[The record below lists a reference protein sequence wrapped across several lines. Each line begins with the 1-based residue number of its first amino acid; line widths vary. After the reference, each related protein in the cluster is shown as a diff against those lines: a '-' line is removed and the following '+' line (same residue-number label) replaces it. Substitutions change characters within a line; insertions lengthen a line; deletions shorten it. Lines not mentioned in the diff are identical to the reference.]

1 MVHIAVSAAAF
12 AIIAKLPLGSVAY
25 EAEVTSKSDGPRK
38 DAQYSTRK
46 ATIAVVPKRFK
57 APPRV
62 SGQWAL
68 HGPTEAAGGHLLF
81 EHEGHE
87 HQQRLS
93 LSIYGL
99 YRLLFVGMSTSI
111 DVLFDVR
118 RGALHGEE
126 R

>member
-12 AIIAKLPLGSVAY
+12 AIIAKLPLGLVAY
-25 EAEVTSKSDGPRK
+25 GAGGSRRRATGRVGPLS
-38 DAQYSTRK
+38 ATE

-57 APPRV
+57 TPPRV
-62 SGQWAL
+62 SGQRAL

-81 EHEGHE
+81 KHEGHE
-87 HQQRLS
+87 HQQWLS